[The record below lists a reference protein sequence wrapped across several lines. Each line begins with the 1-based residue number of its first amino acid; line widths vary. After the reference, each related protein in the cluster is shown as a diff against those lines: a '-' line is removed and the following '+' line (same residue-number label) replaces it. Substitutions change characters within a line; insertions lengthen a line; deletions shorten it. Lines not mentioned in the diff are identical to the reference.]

1 MKISIPGGKI
11 MKTVMVVED
20 EGPIALLLKV
30 YLERAGF
37 NVHIAPDGEEAL
49 ENLKVVKP
57 SLVLLDLML
66 PGRDGWSV
74 LDYIRRQSSCP
85 VIILTAR
92 GAVQDRLYGFDQGAD
107 DYIPKPFD
115 PDEVVARV
123 KAVLRRPDRLVEPEI
138 IRYGSLKVDYTSRTA
153 AINGSPVNLA
163 PRDWELLAFLARH
176 PNMVFT
182 RDQLLDNVWG
192 LDYDGGDRAV
202 DVAVKRL
209 RQSLL
214 GWPDSDGEIV
224 TVRGMGYLLRV

>member
-1 MKISIPGGKI
+1 
-11 MKTVMVVED
+11 MKTIMVVED
-20 EGPIALLLKV
+20 EAPIALLLKV
-30 YLERAGF
+30 YLERAGLR
-37 NVHIAPDGEEAL
+37 VHIATDGEEAL
-49 ENLKVVKP
+49 EALNGVKP

-66 PGRDGWSV
+66 PGKDGWSV
-74 LDYIRRQSSCP
+74 LDCIRRQSSCP

-92 GAVQDRLYGFDQGAD
+92 GAVQDRLYGFEQGAD

-138 IRYGSLKVDYTSRTA
+138 IRYGSLQVNYTSRTA
-153 AINGSPVNLA
+153 AINGNPVYLA

-176 PNMVFT
+176 PNRAFT

-192 LDYDGGDRAV
+192 LDYEGGDRAV

-214 GWPDSDGEIV
+214 EWPGVEGEIA